1 MIIYSRIGKIFIR
14 WLEWK
19 LLNKNFSFVVYR
31 FNSSIF
37 WNFFPF
43 LFWLKFPLPF
53 LLLLEIILGLF
64 PPTIFLWQLTI
75 SFLSYSLKLSDLNF
89 YFFLVRFI
97 YTLVVTMQMDK
108 WMSFLRSG
116 YLTFWFIFSLCSI
129 LVTVEVVKAYLN
141 ISNMFNVMHKDKI
154 MWC

>member
-97 YTLVVTMQMDK
+97 YTLVVTIQMDI

-141 ISNMFNVMHKDKI
+141 MSNIFNVMHKDKI

>member
-53 LLLLEIILGLF
+53 LLLLEVLLGLF

-97 YTLVVTMQMDK
+97 YTLVVTIQMDI

-141 ISNMFNVMHKDKI
+141 ISNIFNVMHKDKI